1 LRTFEKKPKKDSRFL
16 PFANGFNTYYSGL
29 FFFKLSLLII
39 YHRIMTNQD
48 YTERELELAQ
58 LILQPYRKVFE
69 YTAPER
75 TIHQLRE
82 DFLKSSEEA
91 TITEFTAGMRVLLE
105 RRYIQ
110 RLNDERLELTPAGR
124 EWMTQE

>member
-1 LRTFEKKPKKDSRFL
+1 
-16 PFANGFNTYYSGL
+16 
-29 FFFKLSLLII
+29 
-39 YHRIMTNQD
+39 MTNLD
-48 YTERELELAQ
+48 YTGREQELAR

-82 DFLKSSEEA
+82 EFLKSSEEA
-91 TITEFTAGMRVLLE
+91 TIADFTAGMRVLLE
-105 RRYIQ
+105 CRYIQ

-124 EWMTQE
+124 EWMTE

>member
-1 LRTFEKKPKKDSRFL
+1 
-16 PFANGFNTYYSGL
+16 
-29 FFFKLSLLII
+29 
-39 YHRIMTNQD
+39 MTNLD
-48 YTERELELAQ
+48 HTGREQELAR

-82 DFLKSSEEA
+82 EFLKSSEEA
-91 TITEFTAGMRVLLE
+91 TIADFTAGMRVLLE

-124 EWMTQE
+124 EWMTE

>member
-1 LRTFEKKPKKDSRFL
+1 
-16 PFANGFNTYYSGL
+16 
-29 FFFKLSLLII
+29 
-39 YHRIMTNQD
+39 MTNQD